1 MEQITVTKKYQNGV
15 QVFWTDA
22 GKELSDFFP
31 YEDLIEMK
39 INAFDLL
46 GNPKIYRIDVKNH
59 RIESSV

>member
-1 MEQITVTKKYQNGV
+1 MEKITGTRKFQNGV

-31 YEDLIEMK
+31 YEELIGMK

>member
-1 MEQITVTKKYQNGV
+1 MEPITVTKKYQNGV
-15 QVFWTDA
+15 EVFWTDA
-22 GKELSDFFP
+22 GKEVSDFFP
-31 YEDLIEMK
+31 YEELIEMK

>member
-15 QVFWTDA
+15 QVFWTDG
-22 GKELSDFFP
+22 GKALSDFFP

>member
-1 MEQITVTKKYQNGV
+1 MQHITGTKKYQNGI

-22 GKELSDFFP
+22 GKELSAFFP
-31 YEDLIEMK
+31 FEELIDMK

-46 GNPKIYRIDVKNH
+46 ENPKIYRIDEKNH

>member
-1 MEQITVTKKYQNGV
+1 MEPIIVTKKYQNGV

-22 GKELSDFFP
+22 GKEVSDFFP
-31 YEDLIEMK
+31 YEELIEMK

-46 GNPKIYRIDVKNH
+46 GNPKIYRIDAKNH